1 MKIIPATY
9 VADDGTTFD
18 NADACVEYEYQKA
31 IDSAKFVMLDESFE
45 LTSDMENCFYLEVHS
60 QEELDLFNALLDKYG
75 SIGKI
80 YADYEEASNMGCMRF
95 YWDSYNDCF
104 ENMYPLMERFANA
117 LTAFE
122 REG

>member
-18 NADACVEYEYQKA
+18 NADDCMEYEYLKE
-31 IDSAKFVMLDESFE
+31 INSAKFVMLDESFE
-45 LTSDMENCFYLEVHS
+45 PTTDMENCWYLEVHS
-60 QEELDLFNALLDKYG
+60 QEELDLFNALLDKYD

-80 YADYEEASNMGCMRF
+80 SMDYEEASNMGCMRF
-95 YWDSYNDCF
+95 YWDEYNDCF

-117 LTAFE
+117 LTAFKG
-122 REG
+122 EG